1 MLIKKTGIL
10 LYKKLNNIKLI
21 NLNLFFLKK
30 YFKVK
35 NLYDANADNKLVR
48 YIKIKNPIIT

>member
-10 LYKKLNNIKLI
+10 LYKKLNKIKLI

-48 YIKIKNPIIT
+48 YIKIKNSIIT